1 MPKISDE
8 KRQARRDQILAAALT
23 CFERHGLHGATMEI
37 IIAECGL
44 SAGAVY
50 NYYPSKAALIG
61 AALGQALDGWAAD
74 LAPVFAS
81 DPPAPVSRLVAAA
94 VEVAAAAD
102 EGGRRRRMLE
112 LLAWG
117 ETQRDEAVRARLRA
131 HYVALAQSFAQAL
144 DRARGATQLFAT
156 PEGERGAAA
165 LVMVAMGA
173 LARGA
178 VMGPTD
184 NAALAAAL
192 ASLSD

>member
-102 EGGRRRRMLE
+102 EGRRRRRMLE

-117 ETQRDEAVRARLRA
+117 ETQRDEAVRARPVQGLGE
-131 HYVALAQSFAQAL
+131 ALGQRRVMGAQARRNFSPRP
-144 DRARGATQLFAT
+144 RAK
-156 PEGERGAAA
+156 E
-165 LVMVAMGA
+165 
-173 LARGA
+173 ARRR
-178 VMGPTD
+178 
-184 NAALAAAL
+184 
-192 ASLSD
+192 S